1 MKKIFLFAI
10 LAFLPTS
17 VFAFSFD
24 GDWYGTNPCAYF
36 DKSQDVKLVIE
47 DGKAKVDWGD
57 EYNPT
62 KYRGKV
68 LKNNKLGLNSNEGR
82 IEGIFISENELILNK
97 GKDITNS
104 DGETISCEFT
114 LNKGAMKEEITLEV
128 EKTPEE
134 IEAEEE
140 QKTITE
146 VEQNIENIPDFY
158 NNPPNGG
165 KIALYATAAWE
176 SMNLE
181 AAKQIS
187 ENLAVVA
194 LGKQI
199 QSYVTSQT
207 DIMIEQIGLNGD
219 ETLNSEMLIVGD
231 LTSQKAISSG
241 YRIDKQVTV
250 PKGSKYVV
258 YILIEQRLSLVNKI
272 LINEIKNTDTS
283 EEKLKAAKA
292 FQELEDSI

>member
-1 MKKIFLFAI
+1 MKKILVFII

-24 GDWYGTNPCAYF
+24 GDWYGSNPCAYF
-36 DKSQDVKLVIE
+36 DEPQDVILVIKN
-47 DGKAKVDWGD
+47 GKAKVDWGD
-57 EYNPT
+57 KYKPT

-97 GKDITNS
+97 DKDITNS

-114 LNKGAMKEEITLEV
+114 LNKGAMKEE

-140 QKTITE
+140 EKSKTE
-146 VEQNIENIPDFY
+146 VEQNIENIPDFF

-165 KIALYATAAWE
+165 KIALYATAVWE
-176 SMNLE
+176 SMDLQ

-187 ENLAVVA
+187 EDLAIVA

-199 QSYVTSQT
+199 KSYVTSQT

-231 LTSQKAISSG
+231 LVSQKAVSSG

-250 PKGSKYVV
+250 PKGNKYAV
-258 YILIEQRLSLVNKI
+258 YILIEQRLSIVNKI

-292 FQELEDSI
+292 FKELEESI

>member
-1 MKKIFLFAI
+1 MKKILLFII
-10 LAFLPTS
+10 LTFQPTS

-24 GDWYGTNPCAYF
+24 GDWYGSNPCAYF
-36 DKSQDVKLVIE
+36 DEPQDVILVIKN
-47 DGKAKVDWGD
+47 GKAKVDWGD
-57 EYNPT
+57 KYKPT

-97 GKDITNS
+97 DKDITNS

-114 LNKGAMKEEITLEV
+114 LNKGGMKEQ

-140 QKTITE
+140 QKTKTE
-146 VEQNIENIPDFY
+146 VEQNIENIPDFF

-165 KIALYATAAWE
+165 KIALYSTAVWE
-176 SMNLE
+176 SMDLQ

-187 ENLAVVA
+187 EDLAIVA

-199 QSYVTSQT
+199 KSYVTSQT

-231 LTSQKAISSG
+231 LVSQKAVSSG

-250 PKGSKYVV
+250 PKGNKYAV
-258 YILIEQRLSLVNKI
+258 YILIEQRLSIVNKI

-292 FQELEDSI
+292 FKELEDSI

>member
-1 MKKIFLFAI
+1 MNKIFLFAI
-10 LAFLPTS
+10 ISFLPTS
-17 VFAFSFD
+17 VFAFTFD
-24 GDWYGTNPCAYF
+24 GDWYGSNPCAYF
-36 DKSQDVKLVIE
+36 DETQDVILVIK

-57 EYNPT
+57 EYKPT

-97 GKDITNS
+97 GKDFTNTN
-104 DGETISCEFT
+104 GETTSCEFT
-114 LNKGAMKEEITLEV
+114 LNKGSMKKTPKE

-134 IEAEEE
+134 IEAEEK

-146 VEQNIENIPDFY
+146 VEKNIENIPDFF

-165 KIALYATAAWE
+165 KIALYATAVWE
-176 SMNLE
+176 SINLQ

-187 ENLAVVA
+187 EDLAIVA

-219 ETLNSEMLIVGD
+219 EALNSEMLIVGD
-231 LTSQKAISSG
+231 LVSKKAISSG

-250 PKGSKYVV
+250 PKGNKYAV
-258 YILIEQRLSLVNKI
+258 YILIEQRLSIINKI
-272 LINEIKNTDTS
+272 LINEIKNTETS

>member
-1 MKKIFLFAI
+1 MRNI
-10 LAFLPTS
+10 LTFILIVLPTS

-36 DKSQDVKLVIE
+36 DKSQDVKLVIK

-57 EYNPT
+57 EYKPT

-97 GKDITNS
+97 GKDFTNT

-114 LNKGAMKEEITLEV
+114 LNKGSMK
-128 EKTPEE
+128 KTPEE
-134 IEAEEE
+134 IDAEEI

-146 VEQNIENIPDFY
+146 IEQNIENIPDFY
-158 NNPPNGG
+158 NNPPDGG
-165 KIALYATAAWE
+165 KIALYATAVWE
-176 SMNLE
+176 ASNLQ
-181 AAKQIS
+181 AAKEIS
-187 ENLAVVA
+187 ETLAVQA
-194 LGKQI
+194 LGRQI
-199 QSYVTSQT
+199 QSYVSSQIDT
-207 DIMIEQIGLNGD
+207 MIEQIGLNGD
-219 ETLNSEMLIVGD
+219 ETLNFEMLNVGN
-231 LTSQKAISSG
+231 LTAQKAVTSG

-250 PKGSKYVV
+250 PNGNKYVV
-258 YILIEQRLSLVNKI
+258 YILIEQRLSIVNKI
-272 LINEIKNTDTS
+272 LIDEIKNSDTS